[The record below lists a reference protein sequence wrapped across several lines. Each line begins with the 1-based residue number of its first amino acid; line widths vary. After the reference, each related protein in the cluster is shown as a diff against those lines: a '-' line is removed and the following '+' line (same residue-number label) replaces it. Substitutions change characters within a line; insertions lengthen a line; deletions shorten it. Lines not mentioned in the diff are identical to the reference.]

1 MRPEAGDEDQ
11 EPRPKAD
18 QETGAKKNYDP
29 ETTEQCYSQ
38 KCHQNEQQ
46 NNTAKIRESLAI
58 KKGKKNLNLKNV
70 NFSDKAGNAEMVL
83 HLTLTKSR
91 KLERRTQSAMF
102 FNKTHVTLLFC
113 VPNVVC

>member
-1 MRPEAGDEDQ
+1 MRPGAGDEDQ

-46 NNTAKIRESLAI
+46 NNTAKIRESLTI
-58 KKGKKNLNLKNV
+58 KKGKKKQINDFCKCDNRNL
-70 NFSDKAGNAEMVL
+70 FY
-83 HLTLTKSR
+83 
-91 KLERRTQSAMF
+91 F
-102 FNKTHVTLLFC
+102 IYI
-113 VPNVVC
+113 